1 MARERQPFTPR
12 AGAGNAV
19 SMYVCGVTVY
29 DLSHI
34 GHARVYVAFDVL
46 YRVLRHLGYD
56 VQYVRNF
63 TDIDDKIIRRAA
75 ESGEDPL
82 ALSARYIEEFRRDML
97 ALGCDAPS
105 AEPKA
110 TEHVAD
116 MVATVQRIIDNGC
129 AYAVGGDVF
138 FSVQAVEG
146 YGRLSGQKLDA
157 SLAGACCRAGRLL
170 RCTPLPQPLARLA
183 ACLPSVQRT
192 CGDAHAGGSERVAVD
207 ERKRHPAD
215 FALWKSAKPGE
226 PTWDSPWGPG
236 RPGWHIECSAMI
248 RALMGPVIDI
258 HGGGSDL
265 VRSVH
270 VLEAL
275 QLCAA

>member
-1 MARERQPFTPR
+1 MAAAAAPSSNAVSATDQHTSAAQPGVLHLHNTMARARQPFAPR
-12 AGAGNAV
+12 PGAGNAV
-19 SMYVCGVTVY
+19 SMYVCGVTAY

-75 ESGEDPL
+75 EAGEDPF
-82 ALSARYIEEFRRDML
+82 ALSARYIEEFRADMR
-97 ALGCDAPS
+97 ALGCAEPS

-116 MVATVQRIIDNGC
+116 MIATVQRIMDNGS

-138 FSVQAVEG
+138 FAVQSVDG

-157 SLAGACCRAGRLL
+157 SLAGARRWGCWLCI
-170 RCTPLPQPLARLA
+170 
-183 ACLPSVQRT
+183 
-192 CGDAHAGGSERVAVD
+192 
-207 ERKRHPAD
+207 RH
-215 FALWKSAKPGE
+215 
-226 PTWDSPWGPG
+226 
-236 RPGWHIECSAMI
+236 
-248 RALMGPVIDI
+248 
-258 HGGGSDL
+258 
-265 VRSVH
+265 
-270 VLEAL
+270 
-275 QLCAA
+275 